1 MEIKYS
7 KNNGVSIV
15 SVNGKMDTYAAE
27 DFESGMLKILELG
40 DSRIIIDFSNVD
52 FISSAGLR
60 VLIMVAKKLKAVNG
74 VLYLASFKSYLKEML
89 DTVGF
94 TSIFNI
100 FPSVDEAIKNLP
112 E

>member
-1 MEIKYS
+1 M
-7 KNNGVSIV
+7 
-15 SVNGKMDTYAAE
+15 A
-27 DFESGMLKILELG
+27 
-40 DSRIIIDFSNVD
+40 
-52 FISSAGLR
+52 
-60 VLIMVAKKLKAVNG
+60 AKKLKAVNG

-100 FPSVDEAIKNLP
+100 FPSVDEAKKNLP